1 MMDALW
7 QLICAGG
14 GAAHLADM
22 LIFVPSRRAVRAIE
36 KMLVDKMGHAIIL
49 PRLVPLGEG
58 SDDPADMDDDDIPTD
73 VISNQERVIVLSK
86 LLSADAHIRTI
97 SNALPIARDLVRMT
111 DYLENEG
118 IDVASVDWDALVGDR
133 FAAHFQSKADL
144 LNILGRFAGDIAG
157 HRPTQTQRR
166 NADIRAW
173 TRHMDDK
180 YFRVIVCGSTASV
193 PATSDLMVHT
203 AQLPNGYI
211 LLPGKID
218 GATHEFEL
226 DTHPYNAE
234 YKFLN
239 RIGVSPD
246 AVHAIDVGASDID
259 FWNAAFSNGGA
270 NAVGAQ
276 NCHLVECARES
287 EEAAAAAEIAARS
300 VAAGK
305 SVLLI
310 TPDAAG
316 NQRLAAALRARA
328 IDADFSGGVSGAAT
342 AAGRAILNLFDDW
355 IERGGDDFDRARI
368 AASGD
373 LFAMLVQLIDGRPEL
388 FAPGFCADDDTFASL
403 WPALQILSDC
413 LKSNQID
420 ITVHDARALIAD
432 ALSGVAVRPAMNDG
446 ASVVVLGTIESRM
459 QTADV
464 VILTGLNE
472 GMFPARGYENAW
484 LPRPIAAQ
492 IGLPSPDRK
501 VSLMALDFMN
511 LSCGPDVY
519 WLRSR
524 TAGGAQTAESRFL
537 SRAAVAM
544 RGAIA
549 IAPDILD
556 AVRAA
561 DNVPFEPL
569 DYAAPRVPADR
580 SDVYVTELELLIH
593 NPYAFYARHILRL
606 YPMDDYWVAPDAR
619 QFGNLVH
626 GVIEDA
632 TDFTPATL
640 VAEMDRR
647 ALALLGADT
656 IVFHFWHRRF
666 LEIAP
671 VVATAL
677 GGAADA
683 HAEIRGFVRIA
694 GRTVRAQADRIW
706 DGCVMDIKTGAAP
719 SKKQLLDGTMPQL
732 PLEALM
738 MQSGGF
744 PIATT
749 IKSQTPVM
757 QFLQLRN
764 RDVRVIEYS
773 GDEARAMID
782 AARDRVTQ
790 LFGMY
795 SNDWQPYEY
804 HETGDK
810 KYQAWDDLAR
820 CGD

>member
-239 RIGVSPD
+239 RIGVAPD
-246 AVHAIDVGASDID
+246 AVRAIDVGASDID

-287 EEAAAAAEIAARS
+287 EESAAAAEIAARS

-305 SVLLI
+305 SVLII

-316 NQRLAAALRARA
+316 NQRLAARGPLTRIFRAGYR
-328 IDADFSGGVSGAAT
+328 
-342 AAGRAILNLFDDW
+342 
-355 IERGGDDFDRARI
+355 
-368 AASGD
+368 
-373 LFAMLVQLIDGRPEL
+373 GRP
-388 FAPGFCADDDTFASL
+388 P
-403 WPALQILSDC
+403 P
-413 LKSNQID
+413 
-420 ITVHDARALIAD
+420 
-432 ALSGVAVRPAMNDG
+432 
-446 ASVVVLGTIESRM
+446 
-459 QTADV
+459 
-464 VILTGLNE
+464 
-472 GMFPARGYENAW
+472 
-484 LPRPIAAQ
+484 
-492 IGLPSPDRK
+492 
-501 VSLMALDFMN
+501 
-511 LSCGPDVY
+511 
-519 WLRSR
+519 
-524 TAGGAQTAESRFL
+524 
-537 SRAAVAM
+537 RAA
-544 RGAIA
+544 
-549 IAPDILD
+549 
-556 AVRAA
+556 
-561 DNVPFEPL
+561 PF
-569 DYAAPRVPADR
+569 
-580 SDVYVTELELLIH
+580 
-593 NPYAFYARHILRL
+593 
-606 YPMDDYWVAPDAR
+606 
-619 QFGNLVH
+619 
-626 GVIEDA
+626 
-632 TDFTPATL
+632 
-640 VAEMDRR
+640 
-647 ALALLGADT
+647 
-656 IVFHFWHRRF
+656 
-666 LEIAP
+666 
-671 VVATAL
+671 
-677 GGAADA
+677 
-683 HAEIRGFVRIA
+683 
-694 GRTVRAQADRIW
+694 
-706 DGCVMDIKTGAAP
+706 
-719 SKKQLLDGTMPQL
+719 
-732 PLEALM
+732 
-738 MQSGGF
+738 
-744 PIATT
+744 
-749 IKSQTPVM
+749 
-757 QFLQLRN
+757 
-764 RDVRVIEYS
+764 
-773 GDEARAMID
+773 
-782 AARDRVTQ
+782 
-790 LFGMY
+790 
-795 SNDWQPYEY
+795 
-804 HETGDK
+804 
-810 KYQAWDDLAR
+810 
-820 CGD
+820 